1 MSQKYLDVQL
11 NILWE
16 GLSENSSLVELF
28 ECENLVLDT
37 GFETSFISFPS
48 DEECQSVDVGL
59 SVEDI
64 SERIDFV
71 VNPTRKLLLD
81 YEIDTKCLDV
91 EFEFKWPETRFPYYD
106 GSYIVDSTYHEQILP
121 TMEKSMAEDVIV
133 NPISITYIENSAGGY
148 TAVIGKE

>member
-16 GLSENSSLVELF
+16 GLSENSPLVELF

-37 GFETSFISFPS
+37 RFETSFMPFPL
-48 DEECQSVDVGL
+48 DEECQPVDVGL
-59 SVEDI
+59 SVDDI
-64 SERIDFV
+64 LDKIFFV
-71 VNPTRKLLLD
+71 VNPTRKLLVD
-81 YEIDTKCLDV
+81 YEIDPKCLDV
-91 EFEFKWPETRFPYYD
+91 DFEFKWPETRLPYYD
-106 GSYIVDSTYHEQILP
+106 GSYIVDPTYHEQKLP
-121 TMEKSMAEDVIV
+121 TTEKSMAADVIV